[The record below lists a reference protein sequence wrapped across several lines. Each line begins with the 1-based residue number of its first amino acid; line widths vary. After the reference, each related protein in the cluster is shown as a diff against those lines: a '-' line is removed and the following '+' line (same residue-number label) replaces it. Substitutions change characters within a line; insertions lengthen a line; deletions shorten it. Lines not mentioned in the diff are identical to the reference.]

1 MSWGERQGTFSVKEK
16 VPFLNNIIW
25 KNLFIC
31 RNCMQILERLEVRMV
46 RLNSILWNSW
56 FWTWKHF
63 IRNIIQN
70 AALIVQGQN

>member
-1 MSWGERQGTFSVKEK
+1 
-16 VPFLNNIIW
+16 
-25 KNLFIC
+25 
-31 RNCMQILERLEVRMV
+31 MQILERLEVRMV
-46 RLNSILWNSW
+46 RLNSILWYSW